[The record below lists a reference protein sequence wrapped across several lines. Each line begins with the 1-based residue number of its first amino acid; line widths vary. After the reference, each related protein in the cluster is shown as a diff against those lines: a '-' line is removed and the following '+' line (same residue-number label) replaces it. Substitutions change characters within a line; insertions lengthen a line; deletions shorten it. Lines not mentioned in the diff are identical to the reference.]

1 MVNGLPRLIATAT
14 VVVLLVPACAPE
26 TTADAESSSY
36 SVRDS
41 AGIRIVENHAPTWQ
55 TAEGWSIA
63 PEPSTEIGSAE
74 GDPEYM
80 LFSVS
85 DALRMP
91 DGRIVVVNNGSR
103 EVRFYDSTGRYLD
116 ALGGEGEGPGEF
128 RAPWRVRRL
137 EGDTLVVW
145 DMGYPGSLSF
155 FDEAANYVDRSTI
168 DRARLSV
175 AMPQW
180 FAEGGELLPDGTFL
194 LHLFK
199 QEAPN
204 MGRVGRYRSAGGWI
218 LSPVDVSRVD
228 TVGFF
233 LGREQF
239 GYEYDGQVSSNG
251 LQYGLNTFVTGGGA
265 PVRIYV
271 ADSGQYEIRV
281 FSSRGVIETIIRRS
295 QEPIPVT
302 EDEIREA
309 ADQYR
314 QRLDQVPEEYRARL
328 SAYLE
333 VVEYP
338 ETKPALGTMKV
349 DTEGNLWVMD
359 TEKVDD
365 HPAMSVFNPN
375 GEWLGQVV
383 LPTYVQ
389 IFEIGPNYVLG
400 MRRNEF
406 GIETVVLYELHKA
419 AG

>member
-1 MVNGLPRLIATAT
+1 MFHGCRWLIATAT
-14 VVVLLVPACAPE
+14 VAVLFVPACAPE
-26 TTADAESSSY
+26 TPADADTSSH

-55 TAEGWSIA
+55 TDEGWSIA
-63 PEPSTEIGSAE
+63 PEPTTEIGSAE
-74 GDPEYM
+74 GDPEYL

-103 EVRFYDSTGRYLD
+103 EVRFYDSTGRYLY

-155 FDEAANYVDRSTI
+155 FDETANYVDRSPI
-168 DRARLSV
+168 DRARLSA

-194 LHLFK
+194 LRLFN

-204 MGRVGRYRSAGGWI
+204 MGREGPYRSEEGWI

-233 LGREQF
+233 LGGEQF
-239 GYEYDGQVSSNG
+239 GYEVEGEVTSNG
-251 LQYGLNTFVTGGGA
+251 LPFGRDTYVTGGGE

-271 ADSGQYEIRV
+271 ADSGRYEVQV
-281 FSSRGVIETIIRRS
+281 FSSTGILEMIIRRDY
-295 QEPIPVT
+295 EPIPVT
-302 EDEIREA
+302 ADNIRAREE
-309 ADQYR
+309 QYR
-314 QRLDQVPEEYRARL
+314 EFTERVPEAQRRRFLAFL
-328 SAYLE
+328 D

-338 ETKPALGTMKV
+338 ETKPVLGTLHV
-349 DTEGNLWVMD
+349 DADGNLWMFD
-359 TEKVDD
+359 ARRTEDD
-365 HPAMSVFNPN
+365 YALSVFDRD
-375 GEWLGQVV
+375 GVWLGRVT
-383 LPTYVQ
+383 LPTWLQ
-389 IFEIGPNYVLG
+389 IREIGPDYVLG
-400 MRRNEF
+400 MRRDEL
-406 GIETVVLYELHKA
+406 GIEKVLLYKLLKP